1 MWWLKARIAIHGWFQ
16 GSFSCSDHKH
26 HSTITSIPCLQIVS
40 LKVSCFTALVTSWV
54 GSNAGDLVDGLCR
67 CSTETDSVPLPVAT
81 LAMHLPANPN
91 IMEVT
96 LVAFRKGSSVSIY
109 GCWSGRSCG
118 SMNNNSLLLL
128 GGVLG
133 WLVLLVVP
141 ELPFVVSPSIL
152 LRGGCYSVMASPM
165 VDELLCQLLGTIKG
179 SWS

>member
-1 MWWLKARIAIHGWFQ
+1 MGCVGA
-16 GSFSCSDHKH
+16 
-26 HSTITSIPCLQIVS
+26 LQ
-40 LKVSCFTALVTSWV
+40 
-54 GSNAGDLVDGLCR
+54 
-67 CSTETDSVPLPVAT
+67 TDSVPLPVAI
-81 LAMHLPANPN
+81 LAMHLPANPSM
-91 IMEVT
+91 MEVT

-141 ELPFVVSPSIL
+141 ELSFVASPSIL
-152 LRGGCYSVMASPM
+152 LRGGCYSVMAGPM
-165 VDELLCQLLGTIKG
+165 VNELLCQLLGTVKG